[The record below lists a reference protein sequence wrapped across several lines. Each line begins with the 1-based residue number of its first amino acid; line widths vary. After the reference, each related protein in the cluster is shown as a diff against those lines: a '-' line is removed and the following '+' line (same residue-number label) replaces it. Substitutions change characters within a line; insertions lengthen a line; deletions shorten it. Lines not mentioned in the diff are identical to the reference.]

1 MSGGIVVKVWNIT
14 GDSVKKGT
22 KAQLADSVGY
32 ILNSE
37 KTVAQT
43 ELNPLDQLT
52 RECKYVENDLKTFDG
67 AYVGGH
73 NVASTD
79 VFHAVDEMM
88 KVKKFFDKQNG
99 RAALHMLISLPE
111 DESDPSNASRLMQL
125 CSDVLKEIFPNNQAV
140 FAVHTNTDNLHV
152 HVIVNSVGLNGKKIH
167 QDKNFVSKVLQPC
180 VNKYANWYNFS
191 PNSKW
196 EKKESTSAYKYPQLK
211 AELRNAVDLAIE
223 NADSFEEFLKN
234 LNDQGVKVR
243 VGKHISLCVPG
254 QQKAIRTHNLG
265 SNYTRDAIVDRIL
278 TKREKF
284 MLTDVGN
291 YTTASV
297 KSIFTPSIV
306 KMKKYKD
313 MTDSEKKQVIHELR
327 LGKNPWR
334 ENQKMSWQLNKI
346 ADDLNSFER
355 VRSYVQAYSSA
366 GSVQGALDAILE
378 AKKSVA
384 HDKNMIAYAMRK
396 YHPIIKIYEEMK
408 KLEKKSYLY
417 EHENVEEYRSEF
429 ERYRELTRRL
439 KNNYGKE
446 IFEVAD
452 FMSVCTERTLYARAQ
467 LNELS
472 QQYRELKKYG
482 LERGMIVQDQDNLQS
497 VIGYGRKTNPTM
509 AIEMNS
515 FYISAANTNVVL
527 KVIKSV
533 GQGFQG
539 KNYQAYSIAVMDSKG
554 NIVDEINNY
563 KNREQFY
570 DSLKKVQRRYGIT
583 ACKRFDQYHLAKD
596 YSQQEA
602 APAETTSRTI
612 NADAEINDEKYP
624 DLNISVSFPQAVNH
638 VYEDRPLCV
647 IVDSKT
653 PSYIAL
659 SSIHDDKLKIEVI
672 NRFGQHQEEIMVPIV
687 KNKNSDGYLRIV
699 GLQKKYGFSDQVYEF
714 DATEAAKKYVSDTM
728 RTKSK
733 LNGQRKGL

>member
-37 KTVAQT
+37 KTVAQI

-73 NVASTD
+73 NVTSTD
-79 VFHAVDEMM
+79 VSHAVDEMM

-111 DESDPSNASRLMQL
+111 EESDPSNASRLMQL

-265 SNYTRDAIVDRIL
+265 TNYTRDAIVEKIQ

-284 MLTDVGN
+284 ILADIGN
-291 YTTASV
+291 YAA
-297 KSIFTPSIV
+297 TPTDDVFSPTIV
-306 KMKKYKD
+306 KLKKYKD
-313 MTDSEKKQVIHELR
+313 MTATEKKKMIRELR

-334 ENQKMSWQLNKI
+334 ENQKLSWQLNKI

-355 VRSYVQAYSSA
+355 VRSYVQSYSND

-408 KLEKKSYLY
+408 KLEKRSYLY
-417 EHENVEEYRSEF
+417 EHENVEDYRPEF

-452 FMSVCTERTLYARAQ
+452 FMNECTERTLYARAQ

-482 LERGMIVQDQDNLQS
+482 LERGMITQDQDNFQS
-497 VIGYGRKTNPTM
+497 VIGFEWNSSLNQ

-515 FYISAANTNVVL
+515 FYVSSVNTDVVL
-527 KVIKSV
+527 KIVKSV
-533 GQGFQG
+533 GQDSSG
-539 KNYQAYSIAVMDSKG
+539 KNYQAYSISVMDSKG
-554 NIVDEINNY
+554 NIIDEINNHKD
-563 KNREQFY
+563 KNQFY
-570 DSLKKVQRRYGIT
+570 SVLKNFQNKYELST
-583 ACKRFDQYHLAKD
+583 CKRFDQYQLAKE
-596 YSQQEA
+596 YSQQEKTR
-602 APAETTSRTI
+602 ERNNTQQVIKS
-612 NADAEINDEKYP
+612 DAGIVEEKYP
-624 DLNISVSFPQAVNH
+624 DLNIRVSFPQAVNH
-638 VYEDRPLCV
+638 VYEDRPLCA
-647 IVDSKT
+647 ITDSKT

-659 SSIHDDKLKIEVI
+659 SSIHDDQLKIEII

-714 DATEAAKKYVSDTM
+714 DTPAAAKKYVSDTM
-728 RTKSK
+728 RTKS
-733 LNGQRKGL
+733 NGKRKGL